1 MTITPQQVQEIQD
14 RLKQWKAERHL
25 TVEIS
30 RAGLIGNLLEEL
42 TELERSD
49 TIYEYIDALMDIS
62 VFCINAMSRDF
73 ITEPDLTLPYPAGQL
88 SDLIQDVAKLSKLMT
103 DGILIKADTNDNTYP
118 YYQKTVHQA
127 LTNLV
132 KRCWAISVRCNID
145 PIKAMDETIK
155 EISSRT
161 GHFDPQ
167 INKFIKDT
175 SPEAKAKWY
184 KADYTKAEMN

>member
-1 MTITPQQVQEIQD
+1 MIIKPDQVQNIQD
-14 RLKQWKAERHL
+14 RLKKWKAERHL
-25 TVEIS
+25 TVESS

-42 TELERSD
+42 TELERSE

-73 ITEPDLTLPYPAGQL
+73 ITEPDLTLPYPAGQVC
-88 SDLIQDVAKLSKLMT
+88 DLIQDVSKLSKLMT
-103 DGILIKADTNDNTYP
+103 DGILIKAESSEETYP
-118 YYQKTVHQA
+118 YYQATVHSS

-132 KRCWAISVRCNID
+132 KRCWAIAVRSGIN

-175 SPEAKAKWY
+175 SPEAQAKWY
-184 KADYTKAEMN
+184 KADYTKAELD